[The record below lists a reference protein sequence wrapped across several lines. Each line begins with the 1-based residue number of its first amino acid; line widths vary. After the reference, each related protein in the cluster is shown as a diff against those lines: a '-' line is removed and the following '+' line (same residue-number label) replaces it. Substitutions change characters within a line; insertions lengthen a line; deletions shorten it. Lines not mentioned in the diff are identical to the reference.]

1 MYNVTS
7 EIWRILGKSRPLLLG
22 QTYPAV
28 KTYYSDRLM
37 LEFRELYV
45 ERYLKVMRDWPFDLY
60 YWEHVFRIIIL
71 KNKRIFDNNKNQ
83 KF

>member
-1 MYNVTS
+1 MYNITS

-22 QTYPAV
+22 QTYPV

-60 YWEHVFRIIIL
+60 YW
-71 KNKRIFDNNKNQ
+71 
-83 KF
+83 